1 MFCFF
6 IYIYIF
12 SPKYVARS
20 PSPASPLNPRLPRV
34 SNRKGLFRKAVEAV
48 LGRILELKSWLVKLN
63 KDIDAVN
70 FDDILVDLKL
80 TPDVLELPVPRYF
93 TEDRKAELEGRAKF
107 LEALVEKYDVATT
120 WEEVLTLPAPLPEE
134 EAIRVMQVIT
144 FHLSPFNHLSST
156 SQSPFNH
163 LSPFVHPV
171 MQVNE
176 RGRQGRERAR
186 LMRALK
192 KTQELEERLALM
204 GGSVSPEEAAT
215 RVQALVRGFLTR
227 RRIAA
232 ITEAELVFIGMKPAP
247 LDDAVDP
254 ILRERRNMARRKA
267 VQAENVAEYDK
278 ALVDLKRKVKE
289 TEGQDMRELIQ
300 DRINEWFVENR
311 DPATGEY
318 PDFPDAEDGG
328 SKEILNPPPP
338 PPEEPEVDPKAA
350 AAAAKGGKDAKAEK
364 GGKDAKQAG
373 GAAAAAAE
381 ESECPDYFVK
391 LIHGAVR
398 DYQGDWQD
406 IDESTNFFQKYD
418 PELVKK
424 ALKPVVFEE
433 IRVEVDEE
441 MRVLLENLKDM
452 VAAERAAKSGKKGKK
467 GKGKKGKGKKGKGKK
482 GKDKKGKK
490 GKKDPTADR
499 SLESLYAELV
509 SNKIIQAIPKRRIDD
524 YVGDFNYLGATLEK
538 AGVVPEA
545 SAAQVR
551 QVLTEYGV
559 LPLGAGESVHQNI
572 PTHTKSILLYGAP
585 RTGKTTLAHA
595 VANAAGANFFNLSPR
610 NTDGKYP
617 GSQVK
622 MLVHMV
628 FKVARV
634 MQPSVIYV
642 DQVEKLFLTDKKKLK
657 EFGSAE
663 PLNRVKKEFLKEVK
677 TMAKGE
683 RVLILGAS
691 SEPHL
696 CVKKDQKALVD
707 FFQKHVHCP
716 LPDYASR
723 RKLWPTLVERYGG
736 GALTHEFELSSLAH
750 ISEGYAP
757 GMMANVVRTLLTN
770 RRIEKLPRVPLTCP
784 EVLNVMAKFDK
795 VSQEEQDALK
805 DWTCKLPVRVALDP
819 EAAAAAEAK
828 GKKKK

>member
-1 MFCFF
+1 LEQGRGRVGETAERRHMAHVTFDIQWRESMMELLDQLEAEHPDEAALAPMEISEYSC
-6 IYIYIF
+6 IYI
-12 SPKYVARS
+12 KYVQIFR
-20 PSPASPLNPRLPRV
+20 RLEEAYDQMAHPQKRGDM
-34 SNRKGLFRKAVEAV
+34 KKAVEAV
-48 LGRILELKSWLVKLN
+48 LGRILEIKSWLVNLN
-63 KDIDAVN
+63 KKIDSVN

-80 TPDVLELPVPRYF
+80 SPDVLEIPVPRYF
-93 TEDRKAELEGRAKF
+93 VEDRKVELEGRANF
-107 LEALVEKYDVATT
+107 LAALVEKYNVAAQ
-120 WEEVLTLPAPLPEE
+120 WEEELVQAPALPEE
-134 EAIRVMQVIT
+134 EAIQ
-144 FHLSPFNHLSST
+144 
-156 SQSPFNH
+156 
-163 LSPFVHPV
+163 V

-186 LMRALK
+186 LMRTLK
-192 KTQELEERLALM
+192 KTQALEEKVALM

-227 RRIAA
+227 RRVQA
-232 ITEAELVFIGMKPAP
+232 ITEAELVFIGMKAPAEG
-247 LDDAVDP
+247 DAEDAADP
-254 ILRERRNMARRKA
+254 VLREVRNAARRKV

-278 ALVDLKRKVKE
+278 ALVSLKLKVKE

-338 PPEEPEVDPKAA
+338 PDDELDPDLKAKDGKEETKGDKKGDAGKE
-350 AAAAKGGKDAKAEK
+350 AK
-364 GGKDAKQAG
+364 
-373 GAAAAAAE
+373 
-381 ESECPDYFVK
+381 CPDHFVK
-391 LIHGAVR
+391 LIHGAVS
-398 DYQGDWQD
+398 DYQVDWQD

-418 PELVKK
+418 PELVRK

-452 VAAERAAKSGKKGKK
+452 VAAERAAKSGKKNKK
-467 GKGKKGKGKKGKGKK
+467 GKKKPKKKGK
-482 GKDKKGKK
+482 KDKKDKKKK

-509 SNKIIQAIPKRRIDD
+509 SNKIIQAIPARTIGD

-538 AGVVPEA
+538 AGIVPDA
-545 SAAQVR
+545 SMAQVR
-551 QVLTEYGV
+551 QVLTEYGI
-559 LPLGAGESVHQNI
+559 LPMGAGEHVHAHI
-572 PTHTKSILLYGAP
+572 PTHTKSILMYGSP

-610 NTDGKYP
+610 HTDGKYP

-622 MLVHMV
+622 MLIHMV

-634 MQPSVIYV
+634 MQPSVIYI
-642 DQVEKLFLTDKKKLK
+642 DQVEKVFLSDKKKLK
-657 EFGSAE
+657 EYGSAE
-663 PLNRVKKEFLKEVK
+663 PLNRIKKEFLKEVK

-683 RVLILGAS
+683 RVLIMGAS
-691 SEPHL
+691 SEPFL
-696 CVKKDQKALVD
+696 CVKKDQKSLVE

-716 LPDYASR
+716 LPDYASLR
-723 RKLWPTLVERYGG
+723 QLWPALVKRHGG
-736 GALTHEFELSSLAH
+736 GDLAHEFELSTLAH
-750 ISEGYAP
+750 ISEGYTP
-757 GMMANVVRTLLTN
+757 GIMANIIRSLLTK
-770 RRIEKLPRVPLTCP
+770 RRIEKLPRFPLTCR

-795 VSQEEQDALK
+795 VTMEEESALM
-805 DWTCKLPVRVALDP
+805 DWTCKLPARLALDP
-819 EAAAAAEAK
+819 EAAAAADTKAK
-828 GKKKK
+828 QSKKKK

>member
-1 MFCFF
+1 MAHVTFDIQWRESMMELLDQLEAEHPDEAALAPMEISEYSC
-6 IYIYIF
+6 IYI
-12 SPKYVARS
+12 KYVQIF
-20 PSPASPLNPRLPRV
+20 
-34 SNRKGLFRKAVEAV
+34 RKLEEAYDQMAHPQKRMDMKKAVEAV
-48 LGRILELKSWLVKLN
+48 LGRILEIKSWLVRLN
-63 KDIDAVN
+63 KAIDSVN

-80 TPDVLELPVPRYF
+80 TPDVLELPIPKYF
-93 TEDRKAELEGRAKF
+93 VEDRRTELEGRAKF
-107 LEALVEKYDVATT
+107 LEALVEKYNVGMA
-120 WEEVLTLPAPLPEE
+120 WEEELHVPPNLGEE
-134 EAIRVMQVIT
+134 EAIRV
-144 FHLSPFNHLSST
+144 L
-156 SQSPFNH
+156 
-163 LSPFVHPV
+163 
-171 MQVNE
+171 QVNE

-192 KTQELEERLALM
+192 KTQALEEKMALM

-227 RRIAA
+227 RRIHA
-232 ITEAELVFIGMKPAP
+232 ITEAELVFIGMKPPAR
-247 LDDAVDP
+247 DDAVDP
-254 ILRERRNMARRKA
+254 VLRELRNLERRKT
-267 VQAENVAEYDK
+267 VQAENIAEYDK
-278 ALVDLKRKVKE
+278 ALVTLKKKVKE

-338 PPEEPEVDPKAA
+338 PPEVDEAA
-350 AAAAKGGKDAKAEK
+350 GAPAAKGGKEEK
-364 GGKDAKQAG
+364 GAPAK
-373 GAAAAAAE
+373 GAAGDGE
-381 ESECPDYFVK
+381 EPKCPDYFVK
-391 LIHGAVR
+391 LIHGAVS

-406 IDESTNFFQKYD
+406 IDESSNFFQKFD
-418 PELVKK
+418 PDLVKK

-509 SNKIIQAIPKRRIDD
+509 SNKVIQAIPDRRIDD

-538 AGVVPEA
+538 AGIVPDA
-545 SAAQVR
+545 SMAQVR
-551 QVLTEYGV
+551 QACTEFGI
-559 LPLGAGESVHQNI
+559 LPIGASEHVHTNI
-572 PTHTKSILLYGAP
+572 PTHTKSILLYGCP
-585 RTGKTTLAHA
+585 KTGKTTLAHA
-595 VANAAGANFFNLSPR
+595 IANAAGANFFNLSPR
-610 NTDGKYP
+610 NIDGKYP

-622 MLVHMV
+622 MLIHMV

-634 MQPSVIYV
+634 MQPSVIYI
-642 DQVEKLFLTDKKKLK
+642 DEVEKVFLSDKKKLK
-657 EFGSAE
+657 EYGTAE
-663 PLNRVKKEFLKEVK
+663 PLNRIKKEFLKEVK
-677 TMAKGE
+677 SMAKGE
-683 RVLILGAS
+683 RVLIVGAS
-691 SEPHL
+691 SEPFL
-696 CVKKDQKALVD
+696 CVKKDQKGLME

-716 LPDYASR
+716 LPDYASL
-723 RKLWPTLVERYGG
+723 RKLWPALVKRHGG
-736 GALTHEFELSSLAH
+736 GDLTHEFELSTLAH

-757 GMMANVVRTLLTN
+757 GVISLILRTLLTK
-770 RRIEKLPRVPLTCP
+770 RRLEKLPRFPLTCR

-795 VSQEEQDALK
+795 VDLETEDAMR

-819 EAAAAAEAK
+819 EAAAAADAK

>member
-1 MFCFF
+1 MELLDQLEAEHPDEAALAPMEMSDYSC
-6 IYIYIF
+6 IYI
-12 SPKYVARS
+12 KYVQIF
-20 PSPASPLNPRLPRV
+20 
-34 SNRKGLFRKAVEAV
+34 RKLEEAYDQMAHPQKRTDMKKAVEAV
-48 LGRILELKSWLVKLN
+48 LGRILEIKSWLVKLN
-63 KDIDAVN
+63 KDVDSVN

-80 TPDVLELPVPRYF
+80 TPDVLEIPLPRYF
-93 TEDRKAELEGRAKF
+93 VEDRKAELEGRAKF
-107 LEALVEKYDVATT
+107 LEALVEKYNVAMN
-120 WEEVLTLPAPLPEE
+120 WEEELKQPPPLDEE
-134 EAIRVMQVIT
+134 EAIKV
-144 FHLSPFNHLSST
+144 L
-156 SQSPFNH
+156 
-163 LSPFVHPV
+163 
-171 MQVNE
+171 QVNE

-186 LMRALK
+186 LMRTLK
-192 KTQELEERLALM
+192 KTQALEEKIALM

-215 RVQALVRGFLTR
+215 RVQALVRGHLTR
-227 RRIAA
+227 RRVRA
-232 ITEAELVFIGMKPAP
+232 ITEAELVFIGMKPPAK
-247 LDDAVDP
+247 DDTVDP
-254 ILRERRNMARRKA
+254 VLREIENMQRRKA
-267 VQAENVAEYDK
+267 VQAENIAEYDR
-278 ALVDLKRKVKE
+278 ALVTLKQKVKE
-289 TEGQDMRELIQ
+289 EEGQDMRELIQ

-311 DPATGEY
+311 DPATGDY
-318 PDFPDAEDGG
+318 PDLPDEEDGG

-350 AAAAKGGKDAKAEK
+350 KDAK
-364 GGKDAKQAG
+364 DAKVDAPP
-373 GAAAAAAE
+373 E
-381 ESECPDYFVK
+381 EPKCPDYFVK
-391 LIHGAVR
+391 LIHGAIS

-433 IRVEVDEE
+433 IRIEVDEE

-509 SNKIIQAIPKRRIDD
+509 SNKIIQVTPGWKMGD

-538 AGVVPEA
+538 SGIYPDA
-545 SAAQVR
+545 SMAQVR

-559 LPLGAGESVHQNI
+559 LPIGASEMVHQNI
-572 PTHTKSILLYGAP
+572 PTHTKAILLYGAR
-585 RTGKTTLAHA
+585 RTGKTMLAQT

-622 MLVHMV
+622 MLIHMV

-634 MQPSVIYV
+634 MQPSVIYI
-642 DQVEKLFLTDKKKLK
+642 DEIEKVFLSDKKKLK
-657 EFGSAE
+657 EYGSTE
-663 PLNRVKKEFLKEVK
+663 LLNRIKKEFLKEVK
-677 TMAKGE
+677 SMSKGE
-683 RVLILGAS
+683 RVLIIGCS
-691 SEPHL
+691 SEPYL
-696 CVKKDQKALVD
+696 CAKKDQKALME

-716 LPDYASR
+716 VPDYSSR
-723 RKLWPTLVERYGG
+723 RKLWPALVKRYGG
-736 GALTHEFELSSLAH
+736 GDLPHEFELSSLSH

-757 GMMANVVRTLLTN
+757 GTMANVVRTLLTK
-770 RRIEKLPRVPLTCP
+770 RRIEKLPRFPLTCR
-784 EVLNVMAKFDK
+784 EFLNVMAKFDK
-795 VSQEEQDALK
+795 VGEEEAEELK
-805 DWTCKLPVRVALDP
+805 DWTCKLPVRVKLDP
-819 EAAAAAEAK
+819 EAAAAAEARAKAK